1 MGIVQPVGK
10 VRSVLVII
18 GLSIITLGIYALAW
32 QYLTFREMKDYSGVG
47 IGGVLGLIFAIL
59 FGIVNWFLM
68 PSEVSNLY
76 TTDGKDAPVS
86 GLTGFWN
93 LLPIIGSIVW
103 LVKTQHALNDFW
115 VAHGA
120 TPR

>member
-1 MGIVQPVGK
+1 
-10 VRSVLVII
+10 
-18 GLSIITLGIYALAW
+18 
-32 QYLTFREMKDYSGVG
+32 
-47 IGGVLGLIFAIL
+47 
-59 FGIVNWFLM
+59 
-68 PSEVSNLY
+68 
-76 TTDGKDAPVS
+76 VS

-115 VAHGA
+115 VSQGA